1 MGDVDGLP
9 SVLGPG
15 IRDAEAPVAS
25 PAAQQPAPPSAL
37 EDRMAAFAPSSSE
50 QLLQRILAIL
60 GSGRR
65 SATYKPA
72 LLLALVELTL
82 ERAPAD
88 GASLVLP
95 LGDVADRVLE
105 LYWPAARPYP
115 GVDGVLR
122 QATMPN
128 SRISSAIAGLRA
140 AVGPGQWSLGQVR
153 LGNPDAVN
161 DAVRR
166 IAKALAMQP
175 VPRLQR
181 PGEASG
187 AAEYPR
193 FLFDDSRYRA
203 EQGALD
209 QDPVIELRPGIAQAM
224 ARNAALIRLAAQAA
238 WVEELISINRLK
250 PEEHALREFMFGADR
265 RALGRVA
272 DGLADLQSGMCFYCG
287 GALTASFEVDHV
299 VPWSL
304 NPNDDLFNLVAAD
317 RQCNSGKRDRLLVG
331 ESVAGWASRSRA
343 PLAELGRDRMW
354 PFEPGRT
361 ARVARAAYL
370 SVADGIPAW
379 RSRGEV
385 VPLRLEDRRT
395 ALGAVEALLR
405 ELGRSA

>member
-1 MGDVDGLP
+1 MRRTQLAGD
-9 SVLGPG
+9 
-15 IRDAEAPVAS
+15 PVTS
-25 PAAQQPAPPSAL
+25 PMAQQSVPDSAL
-37 EDRMAAFAPSSSE
+37 EERMAAFAPSPSE
-50 QLLQRILAIL
+50 ELLQRILAII

-72 LLLALVELTL
+72 LLLALLELSV

-88 GASLVLP
+88 GGSLVLP
-95 LGDVADRVLE
+95 LLDVADRVLE

-128 SRISSAIAGLRA
+128 SRISSAIAELRA

-153 LGNPDAVN
+153 LGSPHAVEV
-161 DAVRR
+161 AVGR

-187 AAEYPR
+187 GVEYPR
-193 FLFDDSRYRA
+193 FLFDDSRYRT

-209 QDPVIELRPGIAQAM
+209 RDPVIELRPGIAIAM

-238 WVEELISINRLK
+238 WVDELISINRLQ

-265 RALGRVA
+265 RVLGGVA
-272 DGLADLQSGMCFYCG
+272 DGLADLQDGRCFYCG
-287 GALTASFEVDHV
+287 GGLMASFEVDHV

-331 ESVAGWASRSRA
+331 ESVAGWAGRPRS
-343 PLAELGRDRMW
+343 PLADLGRDRMW
-354 PFEPGRT
+354 PFAPGRT
-361 ARVARAAYL
+361 AAVARAAYL

-379 RSRGEV
+379 RGRGQV
-385 VPLRLEDRRT
+385 VPLDRQDRRA
-395 ALGAVEALLR
+395 ALGAVDALLL

>member
-1 MGDVDGLP
+1 MGDLGSSPP
-9 SVLGPG
+9 S
-15 IRDAEAPVAS
+15 RDTPT
-25 PAAQQPAPPSAL
+25 SAL
-37 EDRMAAFAPSSSE
+37 EERMAAFAPSPSE
-50 QLLQRILAIL
+50 ELLQRILAIL

-72 LLLALVELTL
+72 LVLALVELSV

-88 GASLVLP
+88 GGSLVLP
-95 LGDVADRVLE
+95 LRDVADRVLE

-128 SRISSAIAGLRA
+128 SRISSAIAELRA
-140 AVGPGQWSLGQVR
+140 AVGPEQWSLGQVR
-153 LGNPDAVN
+153 LGHPDAVTV
-161 DAVRR
+161 AVGR

-187 AAEYPR
+187 RADYSR
-193 FLFDDSRYRA
+193 FLFDDSRYRT

-209 QDPVIELRPGIAQAM
+209 QDPVIELLPGIAGAM

-272 DGLADLQSGMCFYCG
+272 DGLADLQSGRCFYCG
-287 GALTASFEVDHV
+287 GGLTASFEVDHV

-317 RQCNSGKRDRLLVG
+317 RHCNSGKRDRLLVG

-343 PLAELGRDRMW
+343 PLADLGRERMW

-361 ARVARAAYL
+361 AAVARAAYL

-379 RSRGEV
+379 RGRGQV
-385 VPLRLEDRRT
+385 VPLRLEDRWS

-405 ELGRSA
+405 ELGRTA